1 MLDAL
6 EAALGDA
13 ARVREV
19 VVRHSTDPGAVA
31 AEVPRWRG
39 ANVPDRV
46 LPARGQR
53 RVVPE
58 TVFTVEDGVA
68 DVVETR
74 FRVIP

>member
-1 MLDAL
+1 MLEAL

-13 ARVREV
+13 VRVREL
-19 VVRHSTDPGAVA
+19 VVRHSTDPGTVA
-31 AEVPRWRG
+31 AEVSHWRE
-39 ANVPDRV
+39 ANMPDRV

-74 FRVIP
+74 IRGIP